1 MFTFLGGL
9 KGGQRVWVAGEADDI
24 QSREFGEKI
33 VSPCH
38 SCLWRN
44 KVNLGEME
52 GGMEGGREGREKG
65 REEERRGRERGESE
79 EREERDSEGGR
90 NRTAGGENTT
100 LFSTRMSCFL
110 RSSTT

>member
-9 KGGQRVWVAGEADDI
+9 KGGQWVWVAGEADDI

-38 SCLWRN
+38 SYLWRN
-44 KVNLGEME
+44 KINLGE
-52 GGMEGGREGREKG
+52 MEGGREGREKG

-100 LFSTRMSCFL
+100 LFSTRTSCFL